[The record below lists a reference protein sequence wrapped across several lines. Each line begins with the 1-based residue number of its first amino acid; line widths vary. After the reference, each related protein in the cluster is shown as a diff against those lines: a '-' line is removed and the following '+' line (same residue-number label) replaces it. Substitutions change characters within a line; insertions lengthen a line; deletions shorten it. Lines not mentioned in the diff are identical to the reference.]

1 MNTPSALGLG
11 FAPYIACMQMGL
23 KHASSHRGT
32 FSDIEQ
38 VDDSNTTMSVAKG
51 NRTEEER

>member
-1 MNTPSALGLG
+1 
-11 FAPYIACMQMGL
+11 MQMGL